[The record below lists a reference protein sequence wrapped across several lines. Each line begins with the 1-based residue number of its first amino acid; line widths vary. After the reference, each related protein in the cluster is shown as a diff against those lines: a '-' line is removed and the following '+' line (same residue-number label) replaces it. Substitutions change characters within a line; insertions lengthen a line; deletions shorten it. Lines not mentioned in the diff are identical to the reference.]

1 MDSLPVASHS
11 FYGKKKTEPWPRS
24 AEDIATL
31 AKFRM
36 VVIEKFEGPCW
47 DQCYIHPVKDACN
60 PSCNVEQYIT
70 GTAKALKDANPKIS
84 VILYLNSMLNFPFYG
99 LTGKY
104 FDEPELLLHDKH
116 GKIGTL
122 QNDAGLGN
130 LTVPDFSQQRAR
142 DMWLDEIKNA
152 TSTGLFDG
160 VFADKAVKNGNS
172 DKICNHGCI
181 ELTHDVAMAWEAG
194 HLQNIRDGQKQL
206 GEGLMMR
213 KAGSLEE
220 GETDATVY
228 AEWNSP
234 PNEDNLQKVRDM
246 RQQVTGYVFAYVGKK
261 CTEDDVAAFLMVMEE
276 KVFFQCEKWMDIYM
290 NPLGKPTGP
299 ASKKGTT
306 YSRSFASGTTAT
318 WDHKSGKGTISWA
331 NTVVV

>member
-1 MDSLPVASHS
+1 METLPVACHS

-47 DQCYIHPVKDACN
+47 DQCYLHPAKGSCD

-70 GTAKALKDANPKIS
+70 GTAKALKQANPQIS

-104 FDEPELLLHDKH
+104 LAEPELLLHDKN

-122 QNDAGLGN
+122 QNDAGLGD
-130 LTVPDFSQQRAR
+130 LTVPDFSQKRAR
-142 DMWLDEIKNA
+142 DMWLDEIRNA
-152 TSTGLFDG
+152 TSTGWFDG
-160 VFADKAVKNGNS
+160 VFADKAVKNAND
-172 DKICNHGCI
+172 DKLCNHGCI
-181 ELTHDVAMAWEAG
+181 ELTHDVATAWGAG

-213 KAGSLEE
+213 KAGSLEA

-228 AEWNSP
+228 AEWSSP
-234 PNEDNLQKVRDM
+234 QM
-246 RQQVTGYVFAYVGKK
+246 RIICRRF
-261 CTEDDVAAFLMVMEE
+261 
-276 KVFFQCEKWMDIYM
+276 
-290 NPLGKPTGP
+290 
-299 ASKKGTT
+299 GTCS
-306 YSRSFASGTTAT
+306 SRSPVMCLRMWAKNALRTTLQR
-318 WDHKSGKGTISWA
+318 SSW
-331 NTVVV
+331 